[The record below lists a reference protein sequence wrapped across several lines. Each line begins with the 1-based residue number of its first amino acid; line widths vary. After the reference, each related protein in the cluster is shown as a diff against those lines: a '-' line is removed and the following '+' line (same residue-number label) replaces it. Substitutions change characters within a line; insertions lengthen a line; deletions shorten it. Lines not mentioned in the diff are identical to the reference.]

1 MNNNLEKKLLM
12 LLEEDARLTPE
23 RLAIMLDEPVE
34 NVKKTIDALEDK
46 GTVLGY
52 KAVVD
57 WDKTDRECVTA
68 LIELKVMPNKEKGF
82 GKVAERIS
90 NYPEVTSVFLM
101 SGRYDYCVTIE
112 GKTMKE
118 VAMFVAEKLATLEGV
133 VSTSTHFVLKKYKDN
148 SVVFDTLEK
157 DTIEE
162 RGNTN

>member
-1 MNNNLEKKLLM
+1 MENNLEKKLLM
-12 LLEEDARLTPE
+12 LLEEEARLTPE
-23 RLAIMLDEPVE
+23 RLAVMLDEPVE
-34 NVKKTIDALEDK
+34 KIKNTIDALEEK
-46 GTVLGY
+46 GIILGY

-57 WDKTDRECVTA
+57 WDKTDKECVTA
-68 LIELKVMPNKEKGF
+68 LIELKITPHKEKGF

-90 NYPEVTSVFLM
+90 NYPEVTSIFLM
-101 SGRYDYCVTIE
+101 SGAYDYCVTIE

-118 VAMFVAEKLATLEGV
+118 VAMFVAEKLATLENV

-157 DTIEE
+157 ETVEE